1 MLLEDIKE
9 LPFDKKPKIVQ
20 EIIKEL
26 SKLRNTPY
34 YNFYAIDNNSYAFT
48 ADTAWH
54 TVSLIYKESNL
65 YMADDVY
72 IVLSEDG
79 IRFQNVQVFSDL
91 VTAVAAFAKEI
102 SDLMEYESETN

>member
-1 MLLEDIKE
+1 MLLPDINK
-9 LPFDKKPKIVQ
+9 LPFEEKPKIVQ

-34 YNFYAIDNNSYAFT
+34 YNFYAIDDCSYAFT

-54 TVSLIYKESNL
+54 TVSLIYKENNL

-72 IVLSEDG
+72 IVLGGDG
-79 IRFQNVQVFSDL
+79 IRFQTVQVYSDL

-102 SDLMEYESETN
+102 SELMEFEEETN

>member
-1 MLLEDIKE
+1 MLREYINE
-9 LPFDKKPKIVQ
+9 LPFDKKPKVVQ

-34 YNFYAIDNNSYAFT
+34 YNFYAIDDCSYTFT

-54 TVSLIYKESNL
+54 TVSLIYKENNL
-65 YMADDVY
+65 YTADDVY
-72 IVLSEDG
+72 IVLGGNG
-79 IRFQNVQVFSDL
+79 IKFQSVQVYSDL

-102 SDLMEYESETN
+102 SELMEFEEETN